1 MTEPIKIEIELESE
15 DAERLAERLT
25 EALTRLAGETEAVGE
40 RAAAAAP
47 SQQRLAQVVNDFS
60 QRAAAAA
67 GQVQA
72 LAAQFGQSDVAG
84 AAGLIGR
91 TMQSAAAFGQLGAML
106 GPQGALVGSIVGAAL
121 PALESLIGRH
131 RDAEQAAR
139 DHAAEITNLARTMR
153 TELAEQRQ
161 AADVAAGVFG
171 SDTSAAD
178 LVRLADERRV
188 AAQMARRESEELARR
203 AATERAM
210 QERQGAVHETE
221 LQRRAQAAA
230 ERVAQLERE
239 EANIQRE
246 IERRSQ
252 PQESG
257 IVVPGA
263 DREALGLDRV
273 EPTRRGTPIGT
284 TQEKDKAA
292 RVAAREQ
299 DEYNRMLAETAELY
313 ARAAEEARAVADAEL
328 AIENAAEERWERE
341 QEIIEE
347 RKDAEADELD
357 RVRERNEAMKDLYR
371 EQIESYQEVTGVVVG
386 GITDTLVAIIS
397 GQKSAED
404 AFRGLLASFLGYI
417 SEKAGLK
424 AAEEAAEAIGAY
436 ARYDFGSGA
445 QHTAAALAWGGLAI
459 AAGVGAAVAA
469 PPPPPAR
476 ESPARGAGSRADRGE
491 RSGGGEVII
500 NWNSPVVTA
509 QTTAE
514 LGRTLQNTIGVAQTR
529 FGR

>member
-1 MTEPIKIEIELESE
+1 MTEPIKIEIELEAE
-15 DAERLAERLT
+15 EAERGADNLAQSLDRVT
-25 EALTRLAGETEAVGE
+25 EATDNTATGAQAATQSHAQLANGLN
-40 RAAAAAP
+40 
-47 SQQRLAQVVNDFS
+47 QFQ

-67 GQVQA
+67 SQVQA
-72 LAAQFGQSDVAG
+72 LATQFGGGTGAQ

-91 TMQSAAAFGQLGAML
+91 TFQASAALSQMGAVL
-106 GPQGALVGSIVGAAL
+106 GPAGSFTGAIIGAAL
-121 PALESLIGRH
+121 PAIGELI
-131 RDAEQAAR
+131 AAT
-139 DHAAEITNLARTMR
+139 D
-153 TELAEQRQ
+153 RQ
-161 AADVAAGVFG
+161 AEAHRRARQAVDDEAQSIRGLIEARREAEARQQEFMRQALGGASVEEGAR
-171 SDTSAAD
+171 AAD
-178 LVRLADERRV
+178 LA
-188 AAQMARRESEELARR
+188 R
-203 AATERAM
+203 AAEEDIAR
-210 QERQGAVHETE
+210 
-221 LQRRAQAAA
+221 A
-230 ERVAQLERE
+230 ERSLRAARERGNETRVRALERE
-239 EANIQRE
+239 LSRLRQERFAGEAIAGAAATAA
-246 IERRSQ
+246 IETQETQSDEERAARRSAAAASAGS
-252 PQESG
+252 P
-257 IVVPGA
+257 
-263 DREALGLDRV
+263 
-273 EPTRRGTPIGT
+273 
-284 TQEKDKAA
+284 EKDKAA
-292 RVAAREQ
+292 RVEARQQ

-386 GITDTLVAIIS
+386 GITDTLVAIIA